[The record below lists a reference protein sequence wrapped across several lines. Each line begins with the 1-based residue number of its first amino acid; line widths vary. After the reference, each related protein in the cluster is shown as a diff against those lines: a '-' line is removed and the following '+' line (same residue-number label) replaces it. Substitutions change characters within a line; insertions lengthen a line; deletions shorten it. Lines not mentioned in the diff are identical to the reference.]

1 MAKKIRTGAFKQGP
15 KQRNIRGK
23 ENKYRPGT
31 YAYIKAQHVRD
42 KEAYTIKY
50 NTKRVYIYG
59 LMTDAEKLKVYE
71 KERRKLLSLV
81 SRTKSKYGLDF
92 SEVVKLDFETTES
105 LQLKGLDYK
114 AQMFPGSREGQIIPT
129 AKQFMATGHKI
140 KKGEIEELI
149 RLQNRIKNIL
159 NQYKDDYGRQTLR
172 EDEILI
178 NELFKRIG
186 DEAVNAVYANN
197 NQSEDLIHY
206 KEEGLK
212 QRFRDWLL
220 SGDIEARR
228 LKLEQLRKEYDY
240 IVSKIIQ
247 YFKDSDESYK
257 EEINKATKAY
267 FQTTVMADLG
277 MIFEYRINRF
287 AAQNGIQIN
296 NFGKTF
302 YSSVMLDSIFNIGT
316 KKQY

>member
-31 YAYIKAQHVRD
+31 YAYIKAQYVRA

-50 NTKRVYIYG
+50 NTKREYIYG
-59 LMTDAEKLKVYE
+59 LMTDAEKLKTYGS
-71 KERRKLLSLV
+71 ERKKLLSLV
-81 SRTKSKYGLDF
+81 YRAKSKYGLDF
-92 SEVVKLDFETTES
+92 SEVVKLEFETSES
-105 LQLKGLDYK
+105 VQLRGLEYK

-149 RLQNRIKNIL
+149 RLQNRINNML

-240 IVSKIIQ
+240 IVGKIIQ
-247 YFKDSDESYK
+247 YFKDSDESYI

-296 NFGKTF
+296 NFGK
-302 YSSVMLDSIFNIGT
+302 SWH
-316 KKQY
+316 

>member
-50 NTKRVYIYG
+50 NTKREYIYG
-59 LMTDAEKLKVYE
+59 LMTDAEKLKAYDS
-71 KERRKLLSLV
+71 ERKKLLSLV
-81 SRTKSKYGLDF
+81 SRVKSKYGLDF
-92 SEVVKLDFETTES
+92 LEVVKLEYTADV
-105 LQLKGLDYK
+105 LVMWGLDYE
-114 AQMFPGSREGQIIPT
+114 ARMYAGSREGQIIPT
-129 AKQFMATGHKI
+129 AKLFMGCGRKV
-140 KKGEIEELI
+140 KKGDIERLI
-149 RLQNRIKNIL
+149 GLQNRIKEML
-159 NQYKDDYGRQTLR
+159 NQYKDHYGRQTLR

-186 DEAVNAVYANN
+186 DEAINAVYANN

-212 QRFRDWLL
+212 KRFRDWLL
-220 SGDIEARR
+220 SGDIKARR
-228 LKLEQLRKEYDY
+228 LKFEQLKKEYDY
-240 IVSKIIQ
+240 IVGKIIQ

-296 NFGKTF
+296 NFGK
-302 YSSVMLDSIFNIGT
+302 SWH
-316 KKQY
+316 